1 MIRPSPTSTHTGT
14 LFPCTT
20 LFRSMFGG
28 LGCVFLPIA
37 FGLMNDL
44 VGIWS
49 SCFILLFVIALV
61 NLLWMH
67 FAILRM
73 DRSRHPEIK
82 ADTDLPE
89 IMATVIDA
97 TRRARDAAE
106 AAGKA
111 ASEARAAA
119 TRLRS

>member
-1 MIRPSPTSTHTGT
+1 MI
-14 LFPCTT
+14 
-20 LFRSMFGG
+20 GG
-28 LGCVFLPIA
+28 LGGFFLPIA
-37 FGLMNDL
+37 FGVMNDL

-49 SCFILLFVIALV
+49 SCVMLLFVIALA

-89 IMATVIDA
+89 IMETVMA
-97 TRRARDAAE
+97 PTRRTRDAADNRKRGGE
-106 AAGKA
+106 GKDV
-111 ASEARAAA
+111 EVRVDHGGGR
-119 TRLRS
+119 TIKK